1 MLSVFWLITTIRS
14 FARQYFLPAKK
25 LTIIDLTVIEVDIL
39 KQELHK
45 KICSLSKFQITSVL
59 EKKFN
64 YHGMRDARPIWTSK
78 ANLLTNKLWDS

>member
-25 LTIIDLTVIEVDIL
+25 LTIIDLPFIEVDIL

-45 KICSLSKFQITSVL
+45 KSVVFQNSK
-59 EKKFN
+59 
-64 YHGMRDARPIWTSK
+64 
-78 ANLLTNKLWDS
+78 